1 MADSIDSSN
10 TPLTFPCHYPIK
22 VMGREHA
29 DFRSEVLGIIQAHVA
44 PIEDDDVTTKSSSK
58 GKYVSLTVM
67 VHAASRDQLDR
78 IYRELH
84 ASDSV
89 MQTL

>member
-1 MADSIDSSN
+1 MADTIDSSN
-10 TPLTFPCHYPIK
+10 TPLTFPCLYPIK
-22 VMGREHA
+22 VMGREQP
-29 DFRSEVLGIIQAHVA
+29 DFRSKVLSIIQKHVA
-44 PIEDDDVTTKSSSK
+44 PIDDRDITAKSSSK

-84 ASDSV
+84 ACDSV